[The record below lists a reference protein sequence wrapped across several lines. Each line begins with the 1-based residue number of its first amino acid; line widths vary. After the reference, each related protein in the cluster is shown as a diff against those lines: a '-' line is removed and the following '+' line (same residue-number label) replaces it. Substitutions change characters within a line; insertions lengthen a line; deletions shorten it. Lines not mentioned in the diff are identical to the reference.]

1 MNLKS
6 LLNNKY
12 FYYAT
17 VFLMAVNILGYISL
31 GSIECVLVFGIAA
44 YAANH
49 FTKNRVLD
57 IFIGL
62 FASNILFGCGRIR
75 EGMESTS
82 DKLQKCANE
91 LTKKA
96 CDENDKCNWDSDKN
110 TCVEKLKKAA
120 EKTQEASTATKKAEN
135 DLEQV
140 TVALKDHII

>member
-91 LTKKA
+91 LTKKPVTKMI
-96 CDENDKCNWDSDKN
+96 NVIGIQIKTHVLKN
-110 TCVEKLKKAA
+110 
-120 EKTQEASTATKKAEN
+120 
-135 DLEQV
+135 
-140 TVALKDHII
+140 